1 MALVLLSLT
10 GASVLACLTKKEK
23 ESGENMFFTEPHS
36 IEEINNGKVLILV
49 SADWCASC
57 PAVKRFLGK
66 QQKNIKKRGY
76 RLFEFYDVKW
86 RKVGQTSKPKNP
98 FFKEMIEKYSIEAV
112 PTLLVLENGEVK
124 MKLIGSEEIETIL
137 TQLH

>member
-1 MALVLLSLT
+1 MEQLLSYENSEPKQDVDQTRRSLAMALVLLSLT

-57 PAVKRFLGK
+57 PA
-66 QQKNIKKRGY
+66 
-76 RLFEFYDVKW
+76 
-86 RKVGQTSKPKNP
+86 
-98 FFKEMIEKYSIEAV
+98 
-112 PTLLVLENGEVK
+112 
-124 MKLIGSEEIETIL
+124 
-137 TQLH
+137 